1 MNVILGWFAGKPRWA
16 VDVAIWALL
25 LGLWAATLI
34 RAGEI
39 LRDEDMPLTR
49 PVTYPVTINVL
60 ERTP

>member
-39 LRDEDMPLTR
+39 LRDEDMPLTLKA
-49 PVTYPVTINVL
+49 L
-60 ERTP
+60 EPTR